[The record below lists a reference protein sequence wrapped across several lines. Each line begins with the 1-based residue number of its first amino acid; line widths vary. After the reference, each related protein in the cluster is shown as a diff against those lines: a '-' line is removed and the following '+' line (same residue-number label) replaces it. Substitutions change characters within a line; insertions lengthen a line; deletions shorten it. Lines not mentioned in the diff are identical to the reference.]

1 LGQPREHNDS
11 LKDGEKPARKE
22 VKTMKYTRPEI
33 VVAGSAAASIQ
44 GGKPTGRI
52 ADVNPLK
59 HQTPAA
65 YEADE

>member
-1 LGQPREHNDS
+1 
-11 LKDGEKPARKE
+11 
-22 VKTMKYTRPEI
+22 MKYSKPEI

-44 GGKPTGRI
+44 GGKPRGPI
-52 ADVNPLK
+52 LDVNPLK